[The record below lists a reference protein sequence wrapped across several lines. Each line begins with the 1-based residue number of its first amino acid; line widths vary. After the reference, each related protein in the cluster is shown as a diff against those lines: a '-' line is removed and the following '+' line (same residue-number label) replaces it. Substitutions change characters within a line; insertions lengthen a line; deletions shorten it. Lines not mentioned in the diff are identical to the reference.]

1 MSACEQISEYISR
14 LVAEKKIRPGEKLPT
29 YEKLCRQ
36 FGISYTSCQRAL
48 KKIEQNGVV
57 KIVKGSGIFLAGGES
72 LQVDFYVTGTTF
84 DPVRLQA
91 LLTELSVKHDLNLDI
106 LVRDK
111 HWLDFHDISESP
123 GKVVVT
129 EDDTWIRREGVMLDY
144 SSFPD
149 YPEVISQFHAF
160 GERLNNLKLPFYGTT
175 FQGVL
180 NTAVLRETGLP
191 EPESVILGSDWWNEL
206 TAKCREHGYFPA
218 VKESYNQN
226 LWNFPCLIPAILMHP
241 GNCRR
246 AEELF
251 DVPVF
256 DTPQGERLFEIM
268 RDFAPCADLYQT
280 FYEGKTAVALQFGSW
295 ISTQFRQYPR
305 LGENDFRVFP
315 LKCGSRKI
323 VPYTVCSLTTFL
335 NEPLRRNESER
346 IWTFLKLLVGKET
359 QKKIAAMSGCL
370 SLRRDM
376 KPADHEWT
384 AGRTDFREFFPAP
397 DDMMINREILSN
409 EEKVA
414 LGVLYEQFSTYGAPS
429 SVIRKCMDNKLALRH
444 QKKDRNIIKETREA
458 RK

>member
-57 KIVKGSGIFLAGGES
+57 KIVRGSGIFLAGGEP

-84 DPVRLQA
+84 DPIRLQA

-149 YPEVISQFHAF
+149 YPEIISQFQPLEEQF
-160 GERLNNLKLPFYGTT
+160 NNLKLPFYCTT

-180 NTAVLRETGLP
+180 NTEVLRKIGLP
-191 EPESVILGSDWWNEL
+191 EPESVILGDDWWNEL

-241 GNCRR
+241 GNCKH

-268 RDFAPCADLYQT
+268 RDFAPCTDLYQA

-295 ISTQFRQYPR
+295 ISTQFRQYP
-305 LGENDFRVFP
+305 LLKENGFRVFP

-335 NEPLRRNESER
+335 NEPLKKNETER
-346 IWTFLKLLVGKET
+346 IWTFLKLLVNKEN

-376 KPADHEWT
+376 KPADHEW
-384 AGRTDFREFFPAP
+384 ADRTDFREFFPAP
-397 DDMMINREILSN
+397 DDMMVNREILSN

-414 LGVLYEQFSTYGAPS
+414 LGILYEQFSCYGAPS
-429 SVIRKCMDNKLALRH
+429 GVIRKCMDNKLALRH
-444 QKKDRNIIKETREA
+444 QKKYRNIIKETKEV